1 MSYGES
7 NRDVLVAG
15 SKGAI
20 GDVSSATTF
29 RLHDSVAAPPSEEPT
44 LHDYLKI
51 VKKHIPLIL
60 LITVAFSLVAI
71 LYTGLTSSLYTAA
84 TLLEIRGYAP
94 VLSNVQSETL
104 FGNDTRKIEY
114 QKTTVAKLNL
124 AGLADQ
130 VLSRDD
136 VYQELEQYWSTRRS
150 YVDQVKN
157 FLRTTFF
164 GEQQASAVEPF
175 TSDDH
180 FVHKPG
186 IIQKYLSL
194 IDITPIH
201 ETNLV
206 RIEVT
211 TANPELSQR
220 IANAHATGFI
230 DHLQRE
236 RQESIAVNLQ
246 LLQRQASD
254 LEARVTTA
262 EQALATYAE
271 RNKLLTL
278 PNEQGGNMTIRQI
291 EGLAGMLADATAR
304 RIKAESL
311 LAEATSKGADEGSAT
326 DDEITRQLRVSMKQA
341 EAEYATMGSRVTAA
355 FPGMVE
361 LRAKIDN
368 LKRSIQEERKRTVR
382 GLRSQFE
389 AEQSGEAKLR
399 EQIEREKSTAHE
411 TSKRLIQYNV
421 LSKEAA
427 SLRDLYQAVLKQ
439 VKEIEI
445 SAQSAS
451 SNVFISDYASLPT
464 SPSAPKTD
472 LIIVFFT
479 VLGLGTGLII
489 SFVLESFD
497 TTFKSS
503 EEVQSGLDLPL
514 LGAVPQFEDDMQ
526 GLSSK
531 ARRLL
536 EQPRDDRER
545 KQKPS
550 VGDGG
555 AAGSA
560 SESSKA
566 TAFLPQRIVAVSAPG
581 DAVSEALRTIR
592 AGILLSSADNP
603 PRVVMISSAMKGEGK
618 TTIISNLA
626 VTLAQASHR
635 TLMIDADLRVSQLSE
650 IFHPV
655 NAPSRVGL
663 TDLLTGQAQL
673 NQVVHR
679 TAVSCL
685 DILPA
690 GSRAPNPAE
699 LLGSH
704 VMGHLI
710 HDLQQR
716 YDFVLLDSPPLLPV
730 ADGLMLSRLVDSVVL
745 VVRSRLTDRKVAQE
759 ARRRLLRVNAR
770 VLGVVLNDLDTKS
783 DGYDMMVYGGYGG

>member
-1 MSYGES
+1 MNYGEK
-7 NRDVLVAG
+7 NRSVVVAG
-15 SKGAI
+15 PAGGIS
-20 GDVSSATTF
+20 DVSAAGTF
-29 RLHDSVAAPPSEEPT
+29 RAHDFVVPPAPEEPT
-44 LHDYLKI
+44 LHDYLRV
-51 VKKHIPLIL
+51 VKKRLPLIL
-60 LITVAFSLVAI
+60 SIAAAFVLTAVV
-71 LYTGLTSSLYTAA
+71 YTSFTASLYTAA
-84 TLLEIRGYAP
+84 TLVEIRGYAP
-94 VLSNVQSETL
+94 VLSNIQSETL

-136 VYQELEQYWSTRRS
+136 IYQELEQYWSTRRS
-150 YVDQVKN
+150 YIDHVKN
-157 FLRTTFF
+157 LVRSTLF
-164 GEQQASAVEPF
+164 GAQQTSETEPF
-175 TSDDH
+175 AHDDH

-194 IDITPIH
+194 VDITPIH

-206 RIEVT
+206 RIAVT
-211 TANPELSQR
+211 SADPRLSQQL
-220 IANAHATGFI
+220 ANAHATGFI

-311 LAEATSKGADEGSAT
+311 LSEATSKGADEGSAT
-326 DDEITRQLRVSMKQA
+326 DDEITRQLRVNLKQA

-355 FPGMVE
+355 FPTMIE

-368 LKRSIQEERKRTVR
+368 LKRSIQDERKRTVR

-389 AEQSGEAKLR
+389 AERNGEEKLR

-445 SAQSAS
+445 SAQSMS
-451 SNVFISDYASLPT
+451 SNVFVSDYAALPT

-472 LIIVFFT
+472 LILVLFT
-479 VLGLGTGLII
+479 FLGLGTGLIV
-489 SFVLESFD
+489 SFILESFD

-503 EEVQSGLDLPL
+503 EEVQTGLDLPL
-514 LGAVPQFEDDMQ
+514 LGAVPQFDEDNQ
-526 GLSSK
+526 
-531 ARRLL
+531 RLPTKVRKL
-536 EQPRDDRER
+536 LTQSRTEGEQ
-545 KQKPS
+545 KSKPS
-550 VGDGG
+550 VAGG
-555 AAGSA
+555 SM
-560 SESSKA
+560 ESSKA
-566 TAFLPQRIVAVSAPG
+566 ASSLPQRIVAVSAPG

-650 IFHPV
+650 IFHPQE
-655 NAPSRVGL
+655 APTRVGL
-663 TDLLTGQAQL
+663 TDLLTNHAQL
-673 NQVVHR
+673 NQVIHR
-679 TAVSCL
+679 TSVPCL

-704 VMGHLI
+704 AMGHLI
-710 HDLQQR
+710 HDLQHR

-745 VVRSRLTDRKVAQE
+745 VVRSRVTDRKVAQE

-770 VLGVVLNDLDTKS
+770 VLGVVLNDLDTKG
-783 DGYDMMVYGGYGG
+783 DGYDMIVYGGYGG

>member
-7 NRDVLVAG
+7 NRDVVLAG
-15 SKGAI
+15 SNGGI

-29 RLHDSVAAPPSEEPT
+29 RFHDSVAAPPPEEPT
-44 LHDYLKI
+44 LHDYLKV

-60 LITVAFSLVAI
+60 SITAVFLLAAI
-71 LYTGLTSSLYTAA
+71 LYTSLTSSLYTAA
-84 TLLEIRGYAP
+84 TLVEIRGYAP

-157 FLRTTFF
+157 VLRSTFF
-164 GEQQASAVEPF
+164 GAQQTSAVEPF

-211 TANPELSQR
+211 TADPGLSQR

-389 AEQSGEAKLR
+389 AERSGEEKLR

-451 SNVFISDYASLPT
+451 SNVFVSDYASLPT

-472 LIIVFFT
+472 LIIVLFT

-514 LGAVPQFEDDMQ
+514 LGAVPQFDEDMQ

-536 EQPRDDRER
+536 DQSRDDSE
-545 KQKPS
+545 QKPKPS
-550 VGDGG
+550 GAGG
-555 AAGSA
+555 P
-560 SESSKA
+560 SEASKA
-566 TAFLPQRIVAVSAPG
+566 AAFLPQRIVAVSAPG

-655 NAPSRVGL
+655 DAPTRVGL

-679 TAVSCL
+679 TAVPCL

-704 VMGHLI
+704 AMGHLI

-745 VVRSRLTDRKVAQE
+745 VVRSRVTDRKVAQE